1 MSLCMKKIVLLL
13 MGATVLTACQPQ
25 NSSAPTEVATVEST
39 TVAEEAEIEV
49 TIDIIVEDEIV
60 NKGEQTFK
68 VAEGANL
75 LDVMKEHFEIVEKDG
90 FFSKINDH
98 AQDEKE
104 NIWWLYDVNG
114 KMAEVGA
121 NEFILSDGDH
131 VEWKLTAFE

>member
-1 MSLCMKKIVLLL
+1 MSLWMKKIVLLL

-25 NSSAPTEVATVEST
+25 NNAAPTEATTVEST

-90 FFSKINDH
+90 FISKINDH